1 MRSLKKGGNMKR
13 VVFVTLFLVL
23 CLRLSAYAADTGLLD
38 MRNKIFAEANN
49 IQLLLSDVKR
59 NSLWKDAVL
68 INSMWDSCIMTMTQ
82 LDAYFSMLGIFN
94 TIKDKDVNE
103 TSTKY
108 LIDWLNEMKKANDMN
123 ITSLQGMSAQSLDSE
138 TKLHMDSLK
147 TYFAELTKKIEG
159 ELNKIS
165 LIKKSLK
172 IK

>member
-1 MRSLKKGGNMKR
+1 MRRIILCFFIFAM
-13 VVFVTLFLVL
+13 VVTLVF
-23 CLRLSAYAADTGLLD
+23 R
-38 MRNKIFAEANN
+38 AEALETTLFDIRNEILRESNN
-49 IQLLLSDVKR
+49 IKSLIQGPKQAIIRDVI
-59 NSLWKDAVL
+59 VL
-68 INSMWDSCIMTMTQ
+68 NSMFDSCIMSSSQ
-82 LDAYFSMLGIFN
+82 LDAYFAMLGIFN